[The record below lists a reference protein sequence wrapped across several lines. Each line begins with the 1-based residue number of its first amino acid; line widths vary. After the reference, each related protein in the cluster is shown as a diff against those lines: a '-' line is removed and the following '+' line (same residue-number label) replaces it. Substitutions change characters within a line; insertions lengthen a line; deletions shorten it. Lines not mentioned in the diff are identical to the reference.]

1 MNRVMR
7 SYTPDLKV
15 AGTTPSRMSTI
26 GTSTTTPI
34 GSATRR
40 RYSVS
45 SVVGAGSA
53 LVTPPARSFS
63 QDAVGTPVNKRMSL
77 HENLMLKILA
87 TPVDQALHEQANSSG
102 DESFCSSLGTS
113 YSIEQLLE
121 SDDQLR
127 CTTPTNGLDIQNN
140 PRLARLYKDLHSPSA
155 TTRVRALRALKSP
168 SKRDAYG
175 QFDVPHEEQ
184 DIITE
189 EERRTPTEKTIQQ
202 VMAGVCVYIEVRSGA
217 DNRSDGIKDVVASLG
232 AKVNDKLYKDT
243 THVIFKDGLMSTYQK
258 AKKMNIPVVSILW
271 IEACKRHLCI
281 MNPVNFPISNQE
293 RYDNPELFK
302 KIRRQKSMQPR
313 AEELNSGSTGKKR
326 PTEGGNSSATSTRK
340 SVISP
345 PAKLPVLHRIR
356 KDDGLERILN
366 EFQIDNAMTQEPQ
379 DDFDKM
385 LAGPMRLL
393 ERFRNS
399 PVTSSGGGSSKA
411 KKSQEEE
418 VTTPEAPP
426 RSIRKSLAFGGSAEK
441 VTPGRRRS
449 TSKEV
454 TPVAKPTPRQR
465 RKTMLFTPRVTSVEE
480 EVESPA
486 VVPVVQTST
495 RTRRKTL
502 AVSMDENSPVKRQ
515 DTIRSPKPMELSK
528 QNSEN
533 QQENVP
539 PAAAARNSIYSPSKM
554 EQSSDKTD
562 KVVRV
567 EMGSSPRRTLGPKTS
582 ENVGKSNSLK
592 KAITPEL
599 DAKDLE
605 AFRTNRRRTLYTPGV
620 YDESDKA
627 TLARETPVRNRR
639 STFFNP
645 PANST
650 ATDRTPLGASNK
662 RRTLYSSAVDVP
674 ETPEEPSQKPTI
686 APKKTLLE
694 EYQSSLTSFS
704 STRTPISERRKTIFD
719 ISMDIIDKRLSQINQ
734 QSKASATPE
743 PTNRFK
749 SSTELRSSTDSD
761 ITSTAPRKRKLF
773 NAQPSLS
780 TDSPSQPDT
789 LTLPDNPP
797 KRAKT
802 PPLPQAPK
810 TPAPSKRRS
819 LAVAKAATAVK
830 TTRRSSVLFEAPVKQ
845 QPSGSRPV
853 MGTQART
860 MKALGL
866 GAGLPTASSQ
876 SSQQS
881 SNGSQ
886 QSAAAQFRLATTNL
900 HADQQR
906 FVKET
911 VSALGGFLIQPNVT
925 DRTTHLVS
933 LETRRTVNL
942 LRALTRGLW
951 IVSYAWIEQSAR
963 AGRWLPED
971 QYELC
976 EFSPAVQTCRSE
988 RQAFGSRYRMDLFG
1002 ECGGTFYV
1010 SERCEVPQDQLREL
1024 IITCGGKITGN
1035 AQAARYLLVSSLEDV
1050 GGVPKGAFCVSPQWI
1065 LDSIQENRVKKTYRY
1080 LVRK

>member
-7 SYTPDLKV
+7 SYTPDLK
-15 AGTTPSRMSTI
+15 ASGTTPSRMSTI
-26 GTSTTTPI
+26 GAAATTTPI
-34 GSATRR
+34 GSGSAARR
-40 RYSVS
+40 RFSVS
-45 SVVGAGSA
+45 SVVGASA
-53 LVTPPARSFS
+53 TMVTPPARSFS
-63 QDAVGTPVNKRMSL
+63 QDAGTPTANKRMSL

-87 TPVDQALHEQANSSG
+87 TPVDHALNDGAANSSG
-102 DESFCSSLGTS
+102 DESFCSSLGRS
-113 YSIEQLLE
+113 FSIEQLLE

-155 TTRVRALRALKSP
+155 TTRIRALRALKSP

-281 MNPVNFPISNQE
+281 MNPANFAISNQE
-293 RYDNPELFK
+293 RYENPDLFK

-313 AEELNSGSTGKKR
+313 AEELNTASGGKKR
-326 PTEGGNSSATSTRK
+326 PTATGSEGAGGGSSSSAGARK
-340 SVISP
+340 SAISP

-366 EFQIDNAMTQEPQ
+366 EFQNDNAMTQEPL

-399 PVTSSGGGSSKA
+399 PVTGSGGGA
-411 KKSQEEE
+411 PQAGKKKEDK
-418 VTTPEAPP
+418 VVTPEPAP
-426 RSIRKSLAFGGSAEK
+426 RSIRKSLMFNGSAEK

-454 TPVAKPTPRQR
+454 TPVVKTTPAARQR
-465 RKTMLFTPRVTSVEE
+465 RKTVLFTPRVTSVEE
-480 EVESPA
+480 EEVESPA
-486 VVPVVQTST
+486 VVPVAKT

-515 DTIRSPKPMELSK
+515 DTIRSPKAMELSK

-533 QQENVP
+533 QPQKQQENVP
-539 PAAAARNSIYSPSKM
+539 PARSSIYSPSKM

-562 KVVRV
+562 KVVRI
-567 EMGSSPRRTLGPKTS
+567 EMGPSPRRTLGPKTS
-582 ENVGKSNSLK
+582 ENVVQSNSLK

-599 DAKDLE
+599 DAKDME

-620 YDESDKA
+620 YDESDKQ
-627 TLARETPVRNRR
+627 TLAKETPVLNRR

-650 ATDRTPLGASNK
+650 ATEKTPGLGATNK
-662 RRTLYSSAVDVP
+662 RSAFNVP
-674 ETPEEPSQKPTI
+674 ETPEEPSRSARRHTIFTPNPPVEPPPKP
-686 APKKTLLE
+686 KTLLE
-694 EYQSSLTSFS
+694 EYQSSLTFS

-734 QSKASATPE
+734 QSKISAATPQ
-743 PTNRFK
+743 PTNRAEAAAAALKSPTPRPSSVSRQTSLESFYRKASKSTEKSIKFK
-749 SSTELRSSTDSD
+749 SSADLPTSSTDSD
-761 ITSTAPRKRKLF
+761 VTSTVVAPRKRKLF
-773 NAQPSLS
+773 NAPSSAS
-780 TDSPSQPDT
+780 TDSSQCSA
-789 LTLPDNPP
+789 LALPTEEDNPS

-802 PPLPQAPK
+802 PPLQPTSSQVIK
-810 TPAPSKRRS
+810 TPAPSRRRS
-819 LAVAKAATAVK
+819 MAVAKAATAVK
-830 TTRRSSVLFEAPVKQ
+830 TTRRSSFLFEPATQ
-845 QPSGSRPV
+845 RAARPV

-860 MKALGL
+860 TMKALGI

-876 SSQQS
+876 ASSQHSGS
-881 SNGSQ
+881 SAGQ
-886 QSAAAQFRLATTNL
+886 AAVQFRLATTNL

-906 FVKET
+906 FVKE
-911 VSALGGFLIQPNVT
+911 V
-925 DRTTHLVS
+925 R
-933 LETRRTVNL
+933 
-942 LRALTRGLW
+942 
-951 IVSYAWIEQSAR
+951 QS
-963 AGRWLPED
+963 
-971 QYELC
+971 
-976 EFSPAVQTCRSE
+976 
-988 RQAFGSRYRMDLFG
+988 
-1002 ECGGTFYV
+1002 
-1010 SERCEVPQDQLREL
+1010 
-1024 IITCGGKITGN
+1024 
-1035 AQAARYLLVSSLEDV
+1035 
-1050 GGVPKGAFCVSPQWI
+1050 
-1065 LDSIQENRVKKTYRY
+1065 
-1080 LVRK
+1080 